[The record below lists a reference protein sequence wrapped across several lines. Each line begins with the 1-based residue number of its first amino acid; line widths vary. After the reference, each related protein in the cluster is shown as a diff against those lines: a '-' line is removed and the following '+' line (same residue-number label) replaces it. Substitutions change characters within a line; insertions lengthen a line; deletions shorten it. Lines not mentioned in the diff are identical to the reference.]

1 MAMQT
6 LLARH
11 RDRLRR
17 MISVRMDPRLA
28 PRIDASDV
36 IQEALAE
43 AHREL
48 PDYLDRR
55 PCPFYPWLRQIAWKH
70 LVEMHRRHVKAQGR
84 TVRREARLDMA
95 LSDPSTALLADQL
108 AASGTS
114 IPDRVVRREMLARLR
129 QALEELAPQDRE
141 IVVLRHLEQLSLKE
155 AAVVVGITHVA
166 ARSRYRRAIQ
176 RLHVLLRGSSEER
189 R

>member
-1 MAMQT
+1 
-6 LLARH
+6 
-11 RDRLRR
+11 

-28 PRIDASDV
+28 PRVDASDV
-36 IQEALAE
+36 IQDTLAE
-43 AHREL
+43 ACREL
-48 PDYLDRR
+48 PDYLERR

-70 LVEMHRRHVKAQGR
+70 LVDLHRRHVKAQRR

-95 LSDPSTALLADQL
+95 LSDPSTALLADRL

-114 IPDRVVRREMLARLR
+114 IPGRLVRQELLARLR
-129 QALEELAPQDRE
+129 QALDELAPQDRE

-155 AAVVVGITHVA
+155 AAVIVGITHVA

-176 RLHVLLRGSSEER
+176 RLHVLLDDGSEDR